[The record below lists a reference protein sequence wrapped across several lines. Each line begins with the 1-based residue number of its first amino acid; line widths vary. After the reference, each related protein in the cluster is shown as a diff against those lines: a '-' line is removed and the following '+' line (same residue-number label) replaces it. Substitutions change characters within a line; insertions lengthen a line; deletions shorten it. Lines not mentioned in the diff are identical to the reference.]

1 MSIRIAIRTV
11 RMGLANLR
19 YWLPIIWRDRWWDR
33 EYIYRLLGHKF
44 RRDAALYRASGHCE
58 DAEVLAGQMETAACL
73 CGQLDAEEYEGA
85 TWMEWEAARATDT
98 QTLFALLTAKIEGW
112 WD

>member
-33 EYIYRLLGHKF
+33 EYIYRLLGHKL

-58 DAEVLAGQMETAACL
+58 DAEVLAWQMETAACI
-73 CGQLDAEEYEGA
+73 CGQLEADEYEGE
-85 TWMEWEAARATDT
+85 TWMDWEDARSADVGRLCDLLAAE
-98 QTLFALLTAKIEGW
+98 IEGW